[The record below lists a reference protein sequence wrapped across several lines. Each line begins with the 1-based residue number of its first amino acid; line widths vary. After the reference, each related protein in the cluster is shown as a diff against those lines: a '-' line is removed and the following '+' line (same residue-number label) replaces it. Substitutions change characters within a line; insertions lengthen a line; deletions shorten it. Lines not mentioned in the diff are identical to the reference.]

1 MIMNPNRN
9 NSSIQ
14 DHNQASQAQIFII
27 LAVAFLVLVAFVG
40 LAVDAGLAFIAYGKM
55 ARAADAAAL
64 AAAAQFREG
73 RLLSEMQATAKN
85 AMAINGVDLSK
96 MNVEICDY
104 SLPEEDQDPQ
114 LCPSS
119 GRKKLVR
126 ITVWADIPTAF
137 IRVVGIDKVNL
148 STISIAEAASLDVVL
163 VIDISESM
171 AWDAEVGDPLR
182 DPYYCNNQDIT
193 GSDGFPGE
201 CKPFEDVKVA
211 ASEFIGRVLDKPADE
226 EEDRLAI
233 VTFGNG
239 WSTKEDPP
247 GSGIFVPDLDMA
259 TGIRTSGWTSD
270 QSFAQTIVENLK
282 VVQPEPCF
290 WADGSE
296 RTLYGPCAWY
306 DPPTEPPDLI
316 DSASLVQIY
325 CNSCANSGDLS
336 GLTTTNIGGGLL
348 HAGNMFGIET
358 REEALWVVVLL
369 TDGNANA
376 TTPEED
382 DDITNF
388 STYPMGFCPNDWVE
402 PLCQDE
408 DISTRH
414 GNGDTNYDADDYAR
428 DMADFVGCPSEN
440 GRGSCAGVEGQAAI
454 IFTIGLGEGVRGVM
468 DTSNEVNGLPYGT
481 ALLRYIAAVGDD
493 SDPTTD
499 PCDAFWEDQA
509 DWQEWCGHYYFSPS
523 GGQLSAV
530 FQDIASRVFTR
541 LTR

>member
-1 MIMNPNRN
+1 MNPNRN
-9 NSSIQ
+9 ISTTPDRNPT
-14 DHNQASQAQIFII
+14 SQGQIFII

-55 ARAADAAAL
+55 ARASDAAAL

-73 RLLSEMQATAKN
+73 RSLSEMQATAKN
-85 AMAINGVDLSK
+85 AMAVNGVDFSS
-96 MNVEICDY
+96 MTVEICDY

-114 LCPSS
+114 LCNQAN
-119 GRKKLVR
+119 RKKLVR
-126 ITVWADIPTAF
+126 ISVWADIPTAF
-137 IRVVGIDKVNL
+137 IRVVGIDNVSL
-148 STISIAEAASLDVVL
+148 STISIAEAASLDIVL

-171 AWDAEVGDPLR
+171 AWDAAVGDPLR
-182 DPYYCNNQDIT
+182 DPYYCNNQDIS

-201 CKPFEDVKVA
+201 CQPFEDVKAA
-211 ASEFIGRVLDKPADE
+211 ASEFIARILDKPPDE

-247 GSGIFVPDLDMA
+247 GSGNIVPDLDMA
-259 TGIRTSGWTSD
+259 TGVRTSGWTSD
-270 QSFAQTIVENLK
+270 QSFAQAIVENLK

-376 TTPEED
+376 TTPEEGD
-382 DDITNF
+382 NITDF
-388 STYPMGFCPNDWVE
+388 STYPIGFCPNDWTE

-414 GNGDTNYDADDYAR
+414 SNGDANYDADDYAR
-428 DMADFVGCPSEN
+428 DMADFVGCPTEN
-440 GRGSCAGVEGQAAI
+440 GRGSCANTQGQAAV
-454 IFTIGLGEGVRGVM
+454 IFTVGLGEGVRGVM
-468 DTSNEVNGLPYGT
+468 DTSNEVNGLPYG
-481 ALLRYIAAVGDD
+481 ASLLRYIASVGDD
-493 SDPTTD
+493 MDPTTD
-499 PCDAFWEDQA
+499 SCEDLWDNINEWET
-509 DWQEWCGHYYFSPS
+509 WCGNYYYVRT
-523 GGQLSAV
+523 GDRLSAV